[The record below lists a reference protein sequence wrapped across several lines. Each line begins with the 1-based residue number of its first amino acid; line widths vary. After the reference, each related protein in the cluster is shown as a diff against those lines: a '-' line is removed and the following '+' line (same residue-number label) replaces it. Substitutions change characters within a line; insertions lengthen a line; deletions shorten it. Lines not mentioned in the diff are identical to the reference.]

1 VLAVVPEPLAHGAA
15 RERRKILEG
24 CGLGCGGCN
33 DNCVLECIVLLEC
46 LHELGNGRP
55 LLADGDVD
63 AIELVAIE
71 G

>member
-1 VLAVVPEPLAHGAA
+1 VLAIVPEPLTHGTA

-24 CGLGCGGCN
+24 CGLGCSGCN
-33 DNCVLECIVLLEC
+33 DDCVLERIVLEC
-46 LHELGNGRP
+46 LHKLGNGRP

>member
-1 VLAVVPEPLAHGAA
+1 VQV
-15 RERRKILEG
+15 LEG
-24 CGLGCGGCN
+24 CGLGCSGCN
-33 DNCVLECIVLLEC
+33 DGCVLERIVLLEC
-46 LHELGNGRP
+46 LHELGNSRT